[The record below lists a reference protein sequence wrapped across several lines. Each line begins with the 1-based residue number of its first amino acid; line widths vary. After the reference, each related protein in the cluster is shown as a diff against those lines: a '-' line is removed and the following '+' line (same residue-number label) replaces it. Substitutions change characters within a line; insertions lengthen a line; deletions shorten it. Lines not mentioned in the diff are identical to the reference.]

1 MTLMK
6 RVFHKAKNNKEAELW
21 DIQQQNNMTSGQRQ
35 EVVKELKKR
44 FYSKDITPIRPI
56 KK

>member
-1 MTLMK
+1 MMN
-6 RVFHKAKNNKEAELW
+6 RIFHKAKNNKEAELW

-35 EVVKELKKR
+35 EVAKELKKR